1 MASIRPVMATLY
13 CAFFS
18 LLFSLWLEWILTNV
32 WTTKQQTEKQIYK
45 KIIEKKN
52 KSKKKLLGAM
62 VRFVYFVV
70 VSLFWVVVM
79 AAAASAS
86 PSAAVHRH
94 HHPGKLFIY
103 LFFIQQ
109 STGERTAAD
118 EPSAFIQNVKEPFSL
133 SFTLDS
139 AAHLFSAHG
148 HRCDEWLWQ
157 GPTAHKGGGEG
168 LFLRECGIHHS
179 RPAVN

>member
-1 MASIRPVMATLY
+1 
-13 CAFFS
+13 
-18 LLFSLWLEWILTNV
+18 
-32 WTTKQQTEKQIYK
+32 
-45 KIIEKKN
+45 
-52 KSKKKLLGAM
+52 M
-62 VRFVYFVV
+62 VRFVYLVV

-118 EPSAFIQNVKEPFSL
+118 APSAFIQNVKEPFSL

-139 AAHLFSAHG
+139 AVHLFSAHG
-148 HRCDEWLWQ
+148 HRCDE
-157 GPTAHKGGGEG
+157 
-168 LFLRECGIHHS
+168 
-179 RPAVN
+179 